1 MLISSSKQVED
12 QNVGTVSK
20 GRLVFSPPTFVP
32 DVTEDF
38 DSNQKDHQSGEQP
51 SSEFDD
57 ERKKRFKKVVT
68 VQTPDNRKK
77 SVMANNEIDTESSA
91 RNM

>member
-1 MLISSSKQVED
+1 MLISRSKQVEGRND
-12 QNVGTVSK
+12 AVGSLSK
-20 GRLVFSPPTFVP
+20 GPLVFSPPTFVP
-32 DVTEDF
+32 DVTEDV
-38 DSNQKDHQSGEQP
+38 DSNLKDHQ
-51 SSEFDD
+51 FDD